1 MEEERERAKGRAK
14 GRRETDEPD
23 VEAHR
28 SKAYGEGSEAEQEP
42 GRRAGDEDE
51 PDVEA
56 HRFKS

>member
-1 MEEERERAKGRAK
+1 MEEERERAKGQTEEA
-14 GRRETDEPD
+14 D

-28 SKAYGEGSEAEQEP
+28 SKAYGEGSEPEQEP